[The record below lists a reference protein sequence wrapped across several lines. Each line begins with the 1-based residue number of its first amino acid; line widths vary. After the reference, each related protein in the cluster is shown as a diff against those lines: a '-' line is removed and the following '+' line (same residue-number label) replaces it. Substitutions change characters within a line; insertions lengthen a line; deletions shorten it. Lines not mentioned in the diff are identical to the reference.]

1 MKEYLSRMAEIRA
14 SQVVQWVKNPPAM
27 QEMQVSSLG
36 RSPGEGHGNPLQYL
50 FLENAMAWGTWG
62 LLQSTGSQRV
72 SQTRL
77 SNFTFTFKIV
87 QNFCPGESKLAG
99 CSPYTRVSI
108 FQSFI
113 NSLKIFI
120 ICLKNK
126 WNSMYITTYYI
137 VNSWNYWWKCY
148 FPVTSFLFFNM
159 Y

>member
-1 MKEYLSRMAEIRA
+1 MLKA
-14 SQVVQWVKNPPAM
+14 SLVAQRLKRLPPM
-27 QEMQVSSLG
+27 RETRVRSLG
-36 RSPGEGHGNPLQYL
+36 REDPLEKEMITHSSIL
-50 FLENAMAWGTWG
+50 ARRIPWTEKPDR
-62 LLQSTGSQRV
+62 LQSTGSQRV